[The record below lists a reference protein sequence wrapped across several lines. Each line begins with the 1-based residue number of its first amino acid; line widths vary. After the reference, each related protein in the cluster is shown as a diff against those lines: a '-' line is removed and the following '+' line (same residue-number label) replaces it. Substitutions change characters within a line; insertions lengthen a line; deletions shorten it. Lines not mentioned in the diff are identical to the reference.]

1 MKVAIFLNKQASVL
15 NGHQEGA
22 TCIRKKR
29 VYMKCYTRQNWAF
42 LKNQKI
48 GLKMDQV
55 EPEDKQS
62 K

>member
-29 VYMKCYTRQNWAF
+29 VYMKCYT
-42 LKNQKI
+42 I

-55 EPEDKQS
+55 EPEDKLS